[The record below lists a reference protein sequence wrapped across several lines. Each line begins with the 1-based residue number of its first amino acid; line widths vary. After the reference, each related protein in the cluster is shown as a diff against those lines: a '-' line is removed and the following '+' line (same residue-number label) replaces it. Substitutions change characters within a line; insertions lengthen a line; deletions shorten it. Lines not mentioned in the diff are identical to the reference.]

1 MDQSPIQIVEMTPLD
16 RVIEMFK
23 ALGLRHLMVTR
34 HGALVRRP
42 YPPPPH
48 FAPRSAPIA
57 NSSHF
62 LFPFSL
68 NPSPFLQVGIIK
80 KKDILEHIQI
90 FHRRDLERSGNA
102 DGYDQI

>member
-42 YPPPPH
+42 SLPPPFCP
-48 FAPRSAPIA
+48 ALCTDRQLVSLP
-57 NSSHF
+57 
-62 LFPFSL
+62 LSL
-68 NPSPFLQVGIIK
+68 NPSSFLQVGIIK

>member
-34 HGALVRRP
+34 HGALV
-42 YPPPPH
+42 YPLPPLPIQPLQLVSEPPPH
-48 FAPRSAPIA
+48 PP
-57 NSSHF
+57 
-62 LFPFSL
+62 
-68 NPSPFLQVGIIK
+68 PSQVGIIK

-90 FHRRDLERSGNA
+90 FHRRDLERSGNNA
-102 DGYDQI
+102 NYDQI

>member
-34 HGALVRRP
+34 HGALVACP
-42 YPPPPH
+42 LLSLLCKHSNPLSPP
-48 FAPRSAPIA
+48 A
-57 NSSHF
+57 
-62 LFPFSL
+62 LK
-68 NPSPFLQVGIIK
+68 VGIIK

-90 FHRRDLERSGNA
+90 FHR
-102 DGYDQI
+102 